1 MDLDSNKEPLRLQ
14 PNNLEYNIYQLFK
27 INVSNV
33 IKIKAS
39 LSKEFHLSPLDLD
52 KMPMWEYE
60 MYMEELQ
67 NLIQEENDRNQ
78 EQMDK
83 AGVGNVPKM
92 TNPRNLQKM
101 TNPKMPEIK
110 MPSTIKM

>member
-1 MDLDSNKEPLRLQ
+1 MDQDSNKERLRLQ

-27 INVSNV
+27 INVANV

-67 NLIQEENDRNQ
+67 NLIQEENERNQ

-83 AGVGNVPKM
+83 AGVGNVQKM